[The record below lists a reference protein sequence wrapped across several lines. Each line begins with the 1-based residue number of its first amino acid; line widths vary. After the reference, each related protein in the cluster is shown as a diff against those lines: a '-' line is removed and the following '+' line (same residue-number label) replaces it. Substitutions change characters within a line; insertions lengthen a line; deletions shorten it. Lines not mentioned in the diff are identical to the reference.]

1 MPQPPGQS
9 VHAELTVLT
18 SPFSGIGTQGH
29 IWVQMEISSVIFQGS
44 GESAVPAAPPI
55 KNDKKLLLS
64 IFIDSSPYI

>member
-1 MPQPPGQS
+1 
-9 VHAELTVLT
+9 
-18 SPFSGIGTQGH
+18 
-29 IWVQMEISSVIFQGS
+29 MEISSVIFQGS